1 MLVSKSAHWAGLAE
15 RGSYWGLASTFAIY
29 RVLGRPIVRLLLF
42 PITIWFFITGATAR
56 RASRDYLNKVH
67 RAGALAKPP
76 MVIDAFRHF
85 YSFAETALD
94 KVEAW
99 TGRIASGRIDFP
111 NQCELEQLAKSGR
124 GALFITAHLGS
135 IELAR
140 AVGTNAGWKKINAIV
155 YTEHAQKFNSLL
167 NKMHPQSALN
177 VIHISS
183 FGVDTAISL
192 KEKIDAGEWVF
203 IVGDRTPVSSSGR
216 VVSADFLGSP
226 APFAIGPYMLAHLM
240 ACKVYLIFC
249 VREKD
254 RFHIYLELFA
264 DKIELPSRTRQAAI
278 ERWAARYAERL
289 THYALKTPFQWFNFY
304 NYWERN

>member
-1 MLVSKSAHWAGLAE
+1 MGKSAHWARLAE
-15 RGSYWGLASTFAIY
+15 RGSYWGLALTFSIY
-29 RVLGRPIVRLLLF
+29 RILGRAIARLLLF
-42 PITIWFFITGATAR
+42 PITIWFFITGAKAR
-56 RASRDYLNKVH
+56 RASHDYLNRIH
-67 RAGALAKPP
+67 RAGALAEPP
-76 MVIDAFRHF
+76 TVIDAFRHF

-99 TGRIASGRIDFP
+99 TGRIAADRIDFP
-111 NQCELEQLAKSGR
+111 NQCELEQLARSGQ
-124 GALFITAHLGS
+124 GALFITAHLGN

-177 VIHISS
+177 LIHISS

-216 VVSADFLGSP
+216 VVMANFLGSP

-249 VREKD
+249 VRKKE
-254 RFHIYLELFA
+254 RFHIYLEPFA
-264 DKIELPSRTRQAAI
+264 EKIEIPSRTRQAAI
-278 ERWAARYAERL
+278 EKWAALYAERL
-289 THYALKTPFQWFNFY
+289 AYYTMKTPYQWFNFY
-304 NYWERN
+304 NYWGRS